1 MRLVTHILVP
11 LALAMPASPVQA
23 QTLAQKQMMARQDA
37 DFAASVPDTDKACG
51 ITLKASIDWPGFLKG
66 DAGQNSV
73 SAYCAEPLNTL
84 RSMCSDATAKAA
96 IAEKIKTYTCG
107 FGGQGKR
114 HCRSTTA
121 HCGWMWTGT
130 QPITTISSAPGSATI
145 CRLRGRFR
153 TQMAR

>member
-114 HCRSTTA
+114 ALSLDNGA
-121 HCGWMWTGT
+121 
-130 QPITTISSAPGSATI
+130 
-145 CRLRGRFR
+145 LRMDVDWDAANYDDFVRAWLGDHL
-153 TQMAR
+153 